1 VVQLL
6 PLCVLLQKQTYSQIV
21 ALVCTSRQG
30 CFCCLSSWLTRK
42 RCGSCACPSVRQPG
56 GLERGAY
63 ETLCRAV
70 QALESQPGDLER
82 APQLSG
88 RVRLHDAP
96 LVGGEPLALH
106 FSLPRGYPG
115 KADPVLQVAPHVPC
129 QLKQKRV

>member
-1 VVQLL
+1 MAPVPAQA
-6 PLCVLLQKQTYSQIV
+6 C
-21 ALVCTSRQG
+21 ASRAG
-30 CFCCLSSWLTRK
+30 WS
-42 RCGSCACPSVRQPG
+42 
-56 GLERGAY
+56 GAHMRPC
-63 ETLCRAV
+63 CRAA
-70 QALESQPGDLER
+70 QALESQPSDLER